1 MPELPEVEILCR
13 NLRRWLKGREVR
25 LEDLDFGCG
34 DRRMV
39 VTEVRRRAKVALIQG
54 NETWVVH
61 LRMTGKVVPSR
72 PEGRTRARF
81 HAGADSYDFEDTRRL
96 GTLTVVDRFDD
107 TRLGP
112 EPWPTRRDGSWW
124 EQQLA
129 RGGRGAIKP
138 TLMRQELVA
147 GLGNIAANEILFRAG
162 IRPDRPTRAVTRW
175 QGLAEAAYDYLT
187 ETIRDEEGDEILYIN
202 QGGPNPFRVYQRTR
216 CTACAGPVA
225 RSVQHGRATFSCGGC
240 QV

>member
-34 DRRMV
+34 DRQMV

-96 GTLTVVDRFDD
+96 GTLSVVDRFDD
-107 TRLGP
+107 SRLGP
-112 EPWPTRRDGSWW
+112 EPWPVERDGSWW
-124 EQQLA
+124 QQQLA

-147 GLGNIAANEILFRAG
+147 GLGNIAANEILFEAG
-162 IRPDRPTRAVTRW
+162 ISPYRLTSTLTRW
-175 QGLAEAAYDYLT
+175 TELADAAHRYLT
-187 ETIRDEEGDEILYIN
+187 ETVRREQADEIHYIN
-202 QGGPNPFRVYQRTR
+202 QGGPNPFQVYQRTHCAR
-216 CTACAGPVA
+216 CGAPVRKGRQQSRSSFDCSACQ
-225 RSVQHGRATFSCGGC
+225 S
-240 QV
+240 